1 MPEGDHAQEAGR
13 PLYHR
18 VLLKLSGDA
27 FAPIDTGYGISTTST
42 GLLARELADVVDLG
56 VQCAVVVGGGNIF
69 RGRQAPGID
78 RSRADYMG
86 MLATVMNALALQD
99 ALEKIHVPTRV
110 QTAIHMAQIAEP
122 YIPLRAIRHLEKGRV
137 VVFAAGI
144 GAPYFSTDTTAAQR
158 ALEIGAQ
165 AILKGTKV
173 DGIYTADP
181 HVDPDGAAV
190 RDDRVPRRAPR
201 GVPGHGRHGDQPL
214 HGERP
219 ADHRVRLRVRGEHQ
233 PGRVGR
239 TDRHLGPR
247 GRPMTVD
254 SALKAAVEKMDKA
267 ISVLKDELAGV
278 RTGRATPALLQ
289 RVVVDYYGTPVP
301 IQQLASFSV
310 PEPRTLMI
318 SPFDRNAI
326 AAMEKSIMSS
336 DLGITPSND
345 GTVIRLSFPPLT
357 EERRKELIKLVHH
370 RGEEGRVA
378 VRNIRRH
385 SKEELEKLEREGGIS
400 EDDLVRSEKELQKL
414 TDKHISDIDDV
425 VAHKDAELKE
435 I

>member
-1 MPEGDHAQEAGR
+1 
-13 PLYHR
+13 
-18 VLLKLSGDA
+18 
-27 FAPIDTGYGISTTST
+27 
-42 GLLARELADVVDLG
+42 
-56 VQCAVVVGGGNIF
+56 
-69 RGRQAPGID
+69 
-78 RSRADYMG
+78 
-86 MLATVMNALALQD
+86 
-99 ALEKIHVPTRV
+99 
-110 QTAIHMAQIAEP
+110 
-122 YIPLRAIRHLEKGRV
+122 
-137 VVFAAGI
+137 
-144 GAPYFSTDTTAAQR
+144 
-158 ALEIGAQ
+158 
-165 AILKGTKV
+165 
-173 DGIYTADP
+173 
-181 HVDPDGAAV
+181 
-190 RDDRVPRRAPR
+190 
-201 GVPGHGRHGDQPL
+201 
-214 HGERP
+214 
-219 ADHRVRLRVRGEHQ
+219 
-233 PGRVGR
+233 
-239 TDRHLGPR
+239 
-247 GRPMTVD
+247 MTVD

-414 TDKHISDIDDV
+414 TDRHI
-425 VAHKDAELKE
+425 
-435 I
+435 

>member
-1 MPEGDHAQEAGR
+1 
-13 PLYHR
+13 
-18 VLLKLSGDA
+18 
-27 FAPIDTGYGISTTST
+27 
-42 GLLARELADVVDLG
+42 
-56 VQCAVVVGGGNIF
+56 
-69 RGRQAPGID
+69 
-78 RSRADYMG
+78 
-86 MLATVMNALALQD
+86 
-99 ALEKIHVPTRV
+99 
-110 QTAIHMAQIAEP
+110 
-122 YIPLRAIRHLEKGRV
+122 
-137 VVFAAGI
+137 
-144 GAPYFSTDTTAAQR
+144 
-158 ALEIGAQ
+158 
-165 AILKGTKV
+165 
-173 DGIYTADP
+173 
-181 HVDPDGAAV
+181 
-190 RDDRVPRRAPR
+190 
-201 GVPGHGRHGDQPL
+201 
-214 HGERP
+214 
-219 ADHRVRLRVRGEHQ
+219 
-233 PGRVGR
+233 
-239 TDRHLGPR
+239 
-247 GRPMTVD
+247 MTVD
-254 SALKAAVEKMDKA
+254 SALKAATEKMDKA

-301 IQQLASFSV
+301 IHQLASFSV

-326 AAMEKSIMSS
+326 ASMEKSIMSS

-414 TDKHISDIDDV
+414 TDKHISDIDEV

>member
-1 MPEGDHAQEAGR
+1 
-13 PLYHR
+13 
-18 VLLKLSGDA
+18 
-27 FAPIDTGYGISTTST
+27 
-42 GLLARELADVVDLG
+42 
-56 VQCAVVVGGGNIF
+56 
-69 RGRQAPGID
+69 
-78 RSRADYMG
+78 
-86 MLATVMNALALQD
+86 
-99 ALEKIHVPTRV
+99 
-110 QTAIHMAQIAEP
+110 
-122 YIPLRAIRHLEKGRV
+122 
-137 VVFAAGI
+137 
-144 GAPYFSTDTTAAQR
+144 
-158 ALEIGAQ
+158 
-165 AILKGTKV
+165 
-173 DGIYTADP
+173 
-181 HVDPDGAAV
+181 
-190 RDDRVPRRAPR
+190 
-201 GVPGHGRHGDQPL
+201 
-214 HGERP
+214 
-219 ADHRVRLRVRGEHQ
+219 
-233 PGRVGR
+233 
-239 TDRHLGPR
+239 
-247 GRPMTVD
+247 MTVD
-254 SALKAAVEKMDKA
+254 SALKAATEKMDKA

-289 RVVVDYYGTPVP
+289 RVIVDYYGTPVP

-326 AAMEKSIMSS
+326 SAMEKSIMSS

-414 TDKHISDIDDV
+414 TDKHISDIDEV